1 MTERP
6 ILFNGPMVR
15 AILEGRKTQTR
26 RIVKHLHANEIDAW
40 SFDDVLWRFGVFGD
54 GGRVADM
61 GGMRCPY
68 GVPGDRLWV
77 RETWY
82 CDNYQCEGEALRRP
96 SVEQLKEFKRPD
108 VLIYRADGTCCQQF
122 GECDHS
128 GGVGSPFRPSIHM
141 PRWASRLTL
150 GVKAVRVERL
160 HDISEEDAKAEGVE
174 AYASIGPDQ
183 RVPGPGFNRALLRDQ
198 PHRLPFADLWC
209 SINGEDAWAA
219 NPWVWVVEFEVLK

>member
-6 ILFNGPMVR
+6 ILFSGPMVR
-15 AILEGRKTQTR
+15 AILAGRKTQTR
-26 RIVKHLHANEIDAW
+26 RVVKLNPRVSVSFSEHLLEQG
-40 SFDDVLWRFGVFGD
+40 VLPV
-54 GGRVADM
+54 
-61 GGMRCPY
+61 CPY

-77 RETWY
+77 RETFAWN
-82 CDNYQCEGEALRRP
+82 DPEFEEQDREDAVGRP
-96 SVEQLKEFKRPD
+96 QDPD
-108 VLIYRADGTCCQQF
+108 GRWCWYRATDGEIDGPWT
-122 GECDHS
+122 
-128 GGVGSPFRPSIHM
+128 PSIHM

-160 HDISEEDAKAEGVE
+160 QDINEDDAKAEGVE

-198 PHRLPFADLWC
+198 PHRLPFADFWR
-209 SINGEDAWAA
+209 SINGEDAWEQ